1 MGLVVG
7 SEWRAALWRSCRAAQ
22 SPMRAR
28 GMSTCLG
35 PYRGFWVLDSGA
47 FHRQVCGQTGVT
59 GRKADVQL
67 AAWTARQAGRKR
79 LPSGLL
85 PRVWQPRRSPAAP
98 LGRAQHPSVHSAS
111 TPPPPRSYPAASP
124 RPRSPVARRPGV
136 PPRWLPPREWTWAAT
151 RRMDRPLPARAGGG
165 SRPCPPQACTH
176 KYTSASTRR
185 RLQACTA
192 MVAGGGVRRAHV
204 QGWRQE
210 PRDHR
215 HDRQGLQ
222 P

>member
-111 TPPPPRSYPAASP
+111 TPPPPRLHPHQVRHCMLLHHDKLVWSGLTHGSTRLLHRYLLQVLTTY
-124 RPRSPVARRPGV
+124 R
-136 PPRWLPPREWTWAAT
+136 AAT
-151 RRMDRPLPARAGGG
+151 
-165 SRPCPPQACTH
+165 T
-176 KYTSASTRR
+176 
-185 RLQACTA
+185 
-192 MVAGGGVRRAHV
+192 
-204 QGWRQE
+204 
-210 PRDHR
+210 
-215 HDRQGLQ
+215 
-222 P
+222 

>member
-67 AAWTARQAGRKR
+67 AAWTVRHAGRKR
-79 LPSGLL
+79 LAPAGRPTPLAAAATQLRSYPSSY
-85 PRVWQPRRSPAAP
+85 PSSYPAA
-98 LGRAQHPSVHSAS
+98 
-111 TPPPPRSYPAASP
+111 TPQLPRSYPAASP
-124 RPRSPVARRPGV
+124 RRRLQWRGGLGWPPGL
-136 PPRWLPPREWTWAAT
+136 PPHRLPPRE
-151 RRMDRPLPARAGGG
+151 RPGLCLRVQAGEPSG
-165 SRPCPPQACTH
+165 PCPRQAAYP
-176 KYTSASTRR
+176 KGLG
-185 RLQACTA
+185 LQACT
-192 MVAGGGVRRAHV
+192 VHCYGCRRRSVRCACSRPA
-204 QGWRQE
+204 
-210 PRDHR
+210 PRTTR
-215 HDRQGLQ
+215 S
-222 P
+222 PP